1 VARWPWWHQGS
12 GPNDYRVRELLR
24 AIWDL
29 HAMYGVDVPWLWR
42 GQANAAF
49 NLEPGMHTRVRE
61 HATLDD
67 PNIEYF
73 TRGLLSAARSAEL
86 DRHEEMRLP
95 DLALLALLQH
105 HRAATPLMDVTL
117 DPMVGLYMSVVSPNP
132 DDDDKDGVLFAIRRP
147 TVEISD
153 FDSRSFADV
162 YASLKGGVA
171 MYTAP
176 DVSERLRIQ
185 RGHFLLGPVSG
196 DDERVTIP
204 LSLDPASS
212 RKDAWIWKRMD
223 KRGESG
229 PVPAAT
235 SDVAVFRIASQFK
248 GRLRDWLEARSG
260 LKADFIYPTP
270 WHQPHLE
277 RFAASH
283 GRLSSF

>member
-1 VARWPWWHQGS
+1 
-12 GPNDYRVRELLR
+12 
-24 AIWDL
+24 
-29 HAMYGVDVPWLWR
+29 MYGVDAPWLWR
-42 GQANAAF
+42 GQANAGF
-49 NLEPGMHTRVRE
+49 NLEPGMHTRVRT

-67 PNIEYF
+67 PEIEDF
-73 TRGLLSAARSAEL
+73 TRGLLEAARSAEL

-95 DLALLALLQH
+95 DLALLSLLQH

-117 DPMVGLYMSVVSPNP
+117 DPMVGLYMSVVSPDP
-132 DDDDKDGVLFAIRRP
+132 DDDKRDGALFAIRRP
-147 TVEISD
+147 SLEISD
-153 FDSRSFADV
+153 FDSRSFHEV
-162 YASLKGGVA
+162 YATLQDRVA
-171 MYTAP
+171 LYTAP

-185 RGHFLLGPVSG
+185 RGHFLLGPVSA

-212 RKDAWIWKRMD
+212 PKNAWIWKRMD

-229 PVPAAT
+229 AVPVAT

-283 GRLSSF
+283 GRLSGF

>member
-29 HAMYGVDVPWLWR
+29 HAMYGVDEPWLWR
-42 GQANAAF
+42 GQANASF
-49 NLEPGMHTRVRE
+49 SLEPGMHTRVRNNSE
-61 HATLDD
+61 LNDEQVID
-67 PNIEYF
+67 F
-73 TRGLLSAARSAEL
+73 TKGLIKAARGAEL
-86 DRHEEMRLP
+86 DRHEETKLP
-95 DLALLALLQH
+95 DMALLALLQH

-132 DDDDKDGVLFAIRRP
+132 DDDKKDGVLFAIRRP

-153 FDSRSFADV
+153 FDSRSFAEV
-162 YASLKGGVA
+162 YTNLGGGGA

-204 LSLDPASS
+204 LSLDPASL
-212 RKDAWIWKRMD
+212 RKEAWIWKRMD

-229 PVPAAT
+229 KVPAAA

-248 GRLRDWLEARSG
+248 SRLRNWLEARSG